1 MKRGIIIFARNNGY
15 VYYIKIAC
23 ASAGYA
29 RKNLNGF
36 DEICLV
42 TDSESVN
49 GQEDFIEKYFD
60 RTIISDNFQPE
71 NTRLFKDTANSPEYA
86 SFKNMGRSEVYELS
100 PYEETLVIDCDY
112 FIMSDTL
119 DQVWGSENDFM
130 INYQY
135 RDIAGRH
142 GGNISYIDDFTIP
155 MCWATVFF
163 FRKSDFAEN
172 LFNLITHIK
181 FNYKYYYALYNCSGS
196 LFRNDFAFA
205 MALHILNGNVPFKAP
220 SLPIDYLNNSFDLD
234 DIFRINDATDVIMY
248 CAKAESVEDHLLSR
262 FTNTDLHIMNKR
274 AIERNVDTMLEL
286 GETL

>member
-1 MKRGIIIFARNNGY
+1 MRGIILFARNNGY
-15 VYYIKIAC
+15 VDYVKIAC

-29 RKNLNGF
+29 RKNLSEF

-42 TDSESVN
+42 TDNASADEHPELIKQYV
-49 GQEDFIEKYFD
+49 D

-142 GGNISYIDDFTIP
+142 GGNVSYIDDFTIP

-163 FRKSDFAEN
+163 FRKSEFAEN

-181 FNYKYYYALYNCSGS
+181 YNYKYYYALYNCSGN

-205 MALHILNGNVPFKAP
+205 IALHMLNGNVSFKAP

-234 DIFRINDATDVIMY
+234 DIFRINDTTDVIMY
-248 CAKAESVEDHLLSR
+248 CAKAETIEEHLLSR

>member
-1 MKRGIIIFARNNGY
+1 MRGIIIFARNNGY
-15 VYYIKIAC
+15 VDYVKIAC

-29 RKNLNGF
+29 RKNLSEF

-42 TDSESVN
+42 TDNASADEHPELIK
-49 GQEDFIEKYFD
+49 QYFD

-71 NTRLFKDTANSPEYA
+71 NIRLFKDTANSPEYA

-130 INYQY
+130 INYRY

-142 GGNISYIDDFTIP
+142 GGNVSYIDDFTIP

-163 FRKSDFAEN
+163 FRKSEFAEN
-172 LFNLITHIK
+172 LFNLIAHIK
-181 FNYKYYYALYNCSGS
+181 YNYKYYYALYNCPGN

-205 MALHILNGNVPFKAP
+205 IALHMLNGNVSFKAP

-234 DIFRINDATDVIMY
+234 DIFRVNSANDVIMY
-248 CAKAESVEDHLLSR
+248 CAKAETIEEHLLSR

>member
-15 VYYIKIAC
+15 VDYVKIAC

-29 RKNLNGF
+29 RKHLSGF
-36 DEICLV
+36 NEICLI
-42 TDSESVN
+42 TDTSSHDDN
-49 GQEDFIEKYFD
+49 PKLIEQYFD

-86 SFKNMGRSEVYELS
+86 SFKNMGRSEVYDLS
-100 PYEETLVIDCDY
+100 PYDETLVIDCDY

-163 FRKSDFAEN
+163 FRRSEYAEN

-181 FNYKYYYALYNCSGS
+181 FNYKYYYALYNCSGN

-205 MALHILNGNVPFKAP
+205 MALHILNGNVSFKAP

-234 DIFRINDATDVIMY
+234 DIFRVNAANDIIMY
-248 CAKAESVEDHLLSR
+248 CAKAETVEEHLLSR
-262 FTNTDLHIMNKR
+262 FTNTDVHIMNKR
-274 AIERNVDTMLEL
+274 AIGRHVDTMLEM
-286 GETL
+286 GETV

>member
-1 MKRGIIIFARNNGY
+1 MRGIILFARNNGY
-15 VYYIKIAC
+15 VDYVKIAC

-29 RKNLNGF
+29 RKNLSEF

-42 TDSESVN
+42 TDSASADEHPELIK
-49 GQEDFIEKYFD
+49 QYFD
-60 RTIISDNFQPE
+60 RTIISDNFQQE

-142 GGNISYIDDFTIP
+142 GGNVSYIDDFTIP

-163 FRKSDFAEN
+163 FRKSEFAEN

-181 FNYKYYYALYNCSGS
+181 YNYKYYYALYNCSGN

-205 MALHILNGNVPFKAP
+205 IALHMLNGNVAFSAP

-234 DIFRINDATDVIMY
+234 DIFRVNSANDVIMY
-248 CAKAESVEDHLLSR
+248 CAKAETIEEHLLSR

-274 AIERNVDTMLEL
+274 AIERNVDMMLEL

>member
-1 MKRGIIIFARNNGY
+1 MRGIILFARNNGY
-15 VYYIKIAC
+15 VDYVKIAC

-29 RKNLNGF
+29 RKNLSEF

-42 TDSESVN
+42 TDSASVDEHPELIK
-49 GQEDFIEKYFD
+49 QYFD

-135 RDIAGRH
+135 RDISGRH

-163 FRKSDFAEN
+163 FRKSEFAEN

-181 FNYKYYYALYNCSGS
+181 YNYKYYYALYNCSGN

-205 MALHILNGNVPFKAP
+205 IALHMLNGNVSFKAP

-234 DIFRINDATDVIMY
+234 DIFRINDTTDVIMY
-248 CAKAESVEDHLLSR
+248 CAKAETIEEHLLSR

>member
-1 MKRGIIIFARNNGY
+1 MRGIILFARNNGY
-15 VYYIKIAC
+15 VDYVKIAC

-29 RKNLNGF
+29 RKNLSEF

-42 TDSESVN
+42 TDNASADEHPELIK
-49 GQEDFIEKYFD
+49 QYFD

-71 NTRLFKDTANSPEYA
+71 NIRLFKDTANSPEYA

-130 INYQY
+130 INYRY

-142 GGNISYIDDFTIP
+142 GGNVSYIDDFTIP

-163 FRKSDFAEN
+163 FRKSEFAEN
-172 LFNLITHIK
+172 LFNLIAHIK
-181 FNYKYYYALYNCSGS
+181 YNYKYYYALYNCPGN

-205 MALHILNGNVPFKAP
+205 IALHMLNGNVSFKAP

-234 DIFRINDATDVIMY
+234 DIFRVNSANDVIMY
-248 CAKAESVEDHLLSR
+248 CAKAETIEEHLLSR

>member
-1 MKRGIIIFARNNGY
+1 MRGIILFARNNGY
-15 VYYIKIAC
+15 VDYVKIAC

-29 RKNLNGF
+29 RKNLSEF

-42 TDSESVN
+42 TDSASADEHPELIK
-49 GQEDFIEKYFD
+49 QYFD

-135 RDIAGRH
+135 RDISGRH

-163 FRKSDFAEN
+163 FRKSEFAEN

-181 FNYKYYYALYNCSGS
+181 YNYKYYYALYNCSGN

-205 MALHILNGNVPFKAP
+205 IALHMLNGNVSFKAP

-234 DIFRINDATDVIMY
+234 DIFRINDTTDVIMY
-248 CAKAESVEDHLLSR
+248 CAKAETIEEHLLSR

>member
-1 MKRGIIIFARNNGY
+1 MKGIVIFARNNGY
-15 VYYIKIAC
+15 LDYVKIAC
-23 ASAGYA
+23 ACAGFA
-29 RKNLNGF
+29 RKNLKGF
-36 DEICLV
+36 DEICLI
-42 TDSESVN
+42 TDTTILHPELV
-49 GQEDFIEKYFD
+49 ETHFD
-60 RTIISDNFQPE
+60 RVVLSNSFQPQ
-71 NTRLFKDTANSPEYA
+71 NTRLFKDTANGPEYA
-86 SFKNMGRSEVYELS
+86 PFKNMGRSEVYELS

-135 RDIAGRH
+135 RDVAGRH

-155 MCWATVFF
+155 MCWATVFY
-163 FRKSDFAEN
+163 FRKSEFSEN
-172 LFNLITHIK
+172 LFNLISHIK
-181 FNYKYYYALYNCSGS
+181 FNYKYYYALFNCTGN

-205 MALHILNGNVPFKAP
+205 IALHILNGSVTANTP

-234 DIFRINDATDVIMY
+234 DIFRVNDSNDIIMY
-248 CAKAESVEDHLLSR
+248 CAKPENIEEFVLSR

-274 AIERNVDTMLEL
+274 SIQRHVDKMLEL